1 MQLYLLTREETAY
14 YDEYDS
20 KLIRAKSQKQAREIA
35 NENVGDEGKIW
46 DDKKLVKSTIIV
58 NHGEVGVVIESF
70 NAG

>member
-1 MQLYLLTREETAY
+1 MRLYLLTQEAAH

-46 DDKKLVKSTIIV
+46 GDKKLVKSTIIK
-58 NHGEVGVVIESF
+58 NKGEVGVVIESF
-70 NAG
+70 NTG